1 MLGVCV
7 VRKASSVRVI
17 IGAVFLWSSVY
28 AASASAWVINEDA
41 DSNNE
46 AVVSD
51 QTAQGEPSNGK
62 LNTQES
68 AIERALGIGSA
79 SDAGDTLSAAEFEAQ
94 HLEALR
100 AVKVEQ
106 AKIRLHW
113 PDVMMSDAVQWV
125 SYSNDYQVR
134 RRVDF
139 SANLIDISLFS
150 VRKDSAGFQKT
161 RDIVEQ
167 ELRSVLTQTVAQ
179 AMTADPFF
187 GESLVAQ
194 VVGSEYGQSWV
205 FSELFLPNSPAKQ
218 TAANAPALTRM
229 KEPSARTVRRLVR
242 RMMQRAE
249 VKFYQQ
255 QASAGVQIP
264 VQLSKRLTYTIPLP
278 DNRLRK
284 KAKQFRPHILDAAKS
299 MDVPADLVY
308 AVIHTESHFNPLARS
323 HIPAYG
329 LMQIVP
335 RTAGR
340 DATRVIYDKSRLLS
354 PAYLFDPEK
363 NIKVGAAYLRLL
375 YFHYLKDIK
384 DPKSRLY
391 CAIAAYN
398 TGVGNVARVFGKR
411 PAMSHAASRINALSA
426 QQVLAALLE
435 SLPARQTREYLKKVL
450 ARKSLYSRV

>member
-7 VRKASSVRVI
+7 VRKAYSVRAI

-28 AASASAWVINEDA
+28 AASAAAWVINEDA
-41 DSNNE
+41 ENNNE
-46 AVVSD
+46 AIVSD
-51 QTAQGEPSNGK
+51 QSVQGEADNGE
-62 LNTQES
+62 LNAQEL
-68 AIERALGIGSA
+68 AIDPAQRIGNALGT
-79 SDAGDTLSAAEFEAQ
+79 GDTLSAAAFEAQ

-113 PDVMMSDAVQWV
+113 PDVMTSDAVQWV
-125 SYSNDYQVR
+125 SYSDDYQVR

-139 SANLIDISLFS
+139 SANVIDISLFS

-161 RDIVEQ
+161 RNIVEQ
-167 ELRSVLTQTVAQ
+167 ELRSVLTHTVAQ
-179 AMTADPFF
+179 AMAADPFF

-194 VVGSEYGQSWV
+194 VAGSEYGQSWV
-205 FSELFLPNSPAKQ
+205 FSELFLPNSLAQ
-218 TAANAPALTRM
+218 QAAAHQKMKAPN
-229 KEPSARTVRRLVR
+229 ARTVRRLVR